1 MYLEAIQECEK
12 TEKEHK
18 ISQEDIDLIGEL
30 KNDAQWRYNE
40 YIKQEKEN
48 KRIRSKKQK
57 NVKIIRIRK

>member
-1 MYLEAIQECEK
+1 MYLEQIQECEK

-48 KRIRSKKQK
+48 NK
-57 NVKIIRIRK
+57 NRK